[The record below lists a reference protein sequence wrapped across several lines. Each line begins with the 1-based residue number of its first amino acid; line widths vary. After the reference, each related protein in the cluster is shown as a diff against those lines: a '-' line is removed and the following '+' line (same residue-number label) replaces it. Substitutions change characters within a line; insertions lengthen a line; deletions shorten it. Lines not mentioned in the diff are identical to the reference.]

1 MDSSID
7 NFLDFTVSLIPGKV
21 TLDLFVKPIDSHQYL
36 HSSSFHPYHCKQEI
50 PYSQAVC
57 HNRICSNPNF
67 LDIKCNDLEEWLR
80 EKGCKEV
87 QKQILRARGFLRDF
101 LVDSK
106 NTREKQNKITC
117 NLTYYP
123 IF

>member
-7 NFLDFTVSLIPGKV
+7 NFLDFTVSLIAGKV

-36 HSSSFHPYHCKQEI
+36 HSSFHPYHCKQEI